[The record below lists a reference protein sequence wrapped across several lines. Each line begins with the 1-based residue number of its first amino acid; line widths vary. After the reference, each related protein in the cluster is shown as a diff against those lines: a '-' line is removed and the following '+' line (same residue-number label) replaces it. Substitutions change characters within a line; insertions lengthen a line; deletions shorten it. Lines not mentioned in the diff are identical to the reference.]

1 MTIENETEVAAN
13 GTEASGTTR
22 VDEARQAA
30 ASETPSTGDLPVQED
45 PAAPGEPGSVAM
57 GDPSLDDAPAP
68 AAGDDDEVAPVA
80 TATGT
85 AEDAAPAGDET
96 PADDGSADAIAA
108 PSDDDTPAPA
118 DDEIAAPAAADDDTA
133 APADDDLAVAT
144 EDRAAAADE
153 APSADHAA
161 AVDTD
166 DVAADDT
173 AIPADGTAADDTEK
187 LVEPAAP
194 APRSGSSD
202 IERGMRPAITAPR
215 DIGHVEDDL
224 SADDFAEAV
233 DRTVFEF
240 REGDIVA
247 GRVVRVDPDEVLI
260 DIGYKSE
267 GVVPANELSIRNT
280 ANPADVVSVGDE
292 IEALVLQKED
302 ETGRLVLSKKRAQY
316 ERAWGRIEQVMNQ
329 GGTVTG
335 PVIEVVKGGLIVD
348 IGLRGFLPASLVD
361 LRRVRDLYP
370 FVGETIEAKVIE
382 LDKNRNNV
390 VLSRRAYLEE
400 AQAEQRQAFLGDLQP
415 GDIRDG
421 VVSSVVNFGSFVD
434 LGGMDGLVHVSEL
447 SWQHVSHPSEIVN
460 VGDKV
465 QVKVLEV
472 DRDRERI
479 SLSIRQTREDPWDRF
494 AREVTAGSVV
504 DGAVTKTVP
513 FGAFVSVS
521 DGVEGLVH
529 VSEIAVEHVASPE
542 LELSIGQPVR
552 VKVTEIDMDR
562 RRVSLSIKQALPE
575 WEERS
580 QWSPERSPQQPQQ
593 QPPSRPPRPSRREFQ
608 REEEEVATPSAP
620 SFNADASLEA
630 ILQELKERGI
640 GRK

>member
-1 MTIENETEVAAN
+1 
-13 GTEASGTTR
+13 
-22 VDEARQAA
+22 
-30 ASETPSTGDLPVQED
+30 
-45 PAAPGEPGSVAM
+45 
-57 GDPSLDDAPAP
+57 
-68 AAGDDDEVAPVA
+68 
-80 TATGT
+80 
-85 AEDAAPAGDET
+85 
-96 PADDGSADAIAA
+96 
-108 PSDDDTPAPA
+108 
-118 DDEIAAPAAADDDTA
+118 
-133 APADDDLAVAT
+133 
-144 EDRAAAADE
+144 
-153 APSADHAA
+153 
-161 AVDTD
+161 
-166 DVAADDT
+166 
-173 AIPADGTAADDTEK
+173 
-187 LVEPAAP
+187 
-194 APRSGSSD
+194 
-202 IERGMRPAITAPR
+202 MRPAITGPR
-215 DIGHVEDDL
+215 DIGHVDDDL
-224 SADDFAEAV
+224 SADGFAEAV

-267 GVVPANELSIRNT
+267 GVIPSNELSIRNS
-280 ANPADVVSVGDE
+280 ANPADVVAVGDE
-292 IEALVLQKED
+292 VEALVLQKED
-302 ETGRLVLSKKRAQY
+302 ESGRLVLSKKRAQY
-316 ERAWGRIEQVMNQ
+316 ERAWGRIEQVMHD

-415 GDIRDG
+415 GDVRDG
-421 VVSSVVNFGSFVD
+421 VVSSVVNFGAFVD

-465 QVKVLEV
+465 KIKVLEV

-479 SLSIRQTREDPWDRF
+479 SLSIRQTREDPWDKF
-494 AREVTAGSVV
+494 AREVEVGIVV
-504 DGAVTKTVP
+504 DGEVTKTVP

-529 VSEIAVEHVASPE
+529 VSEIAVHHVPSPE

-580 QWSPERSPQQPQQ
+580 QWAADRGQQ
-593 QPPSRPPRPSRREFQ
+593 QPPREAATRPPRPPRREFQ
-608 REEEEVATPSAP
+608 RDEEEAPATP